1 MDKNWTALIKPRKLQ
16 IIPGMDASREADIVV
31 EPLERG
37 FATTLGNA
45 LRRILLSSL
54 RGAAVVGVRV
64 NDVVHEFSSIR
75 GVHEDLTDIILNIKA
90 LAIKMHSDHTP
101 EQPRRVFLS
110 ASEPGAVLA
119 GRIDGG
125 ADFEVL
131 DPDHVICTL
140 DAGASLDMELH
151 VATGNGYVPA
161 SRNRD
166 EEAQIGLIPI
176 DAIYS
181 PVRKVAFKVENSR
194 VGQVTDYDRLA
205 MSVETNGAVNPEDA
219 VALAARILQE
229 QLQPFVNFEEP
240 QDLVDHDDAREP
252 EFNRHLL
259 RKIDELELSV
269 RSANCLKGDNIVYIG
284 DLVQKSESEM
294 MRTPNFGR
302 KSLNEIKEVLAQ
314 MQLGL
319 DMNLPDW
326 PPENIEELARR
337 YENPFS

>member
-37 FATTLGNA
+37 FGTTLGNA

-205 MSVETNGAVNPEDA
+205 MSVETNGRGQPRGRGGPGRHASSRNSCSPSSISRSR
-219 VALAARILQE
+219 RILSITTMRG
-229 QLQPFVNFEEP
+229 EP
-240 QDLVDHDDAREP
+240 GVQQAPAAQDRRTRALGAPRPTVSRETT
-252 EFNRHLL
+252 
-259 RKIDELELSV
+259 SSTSATSS
-269 RSANCLKGDNIVYIG
+269 RSP
-284 DLVQKSESEM
+284 S
-294 MRTPNFGR
+294 
-302 KSLNEIKEVLAQ
+302 
-314 MQLGL
+314 
-319 DMNLPDW
+319 
-326 PPENIEELARR
+326 RR
-337 YENPFS
+337 